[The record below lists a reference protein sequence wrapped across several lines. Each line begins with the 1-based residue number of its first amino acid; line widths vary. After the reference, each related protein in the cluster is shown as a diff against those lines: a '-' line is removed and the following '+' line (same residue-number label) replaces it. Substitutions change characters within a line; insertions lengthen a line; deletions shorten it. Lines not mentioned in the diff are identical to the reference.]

1 MLYIKITSAI
11 TTVLSTILTIL
22 TLEYMIVLIVG
33 LFSKKIKYPEAKE
46 KLRYGVVISA
56 RNEKRVIAQLIESIR
71 KSNYPQDKIDVFVMA
86 HNCTDDTA
94 KVARE
99 CGYPAYVYEYNNDK
113 EKTKGYSLRKLF
125 TIIDEQF
132 GIKNYAGFH
141 IFDADNI
148 LDKEYFNKMNDAFT
162 YFDKKNI
169 ITSFRNTKNFG
180 ANAQT
185 ACYGLMYVIS
195 CPFESR
201 GRMALNASARIVG
214 SGVLIS
220 SELLKNG
227 WNFIDIS
234 EDTDLGAQQVASGYN
249 VKYCDEAMY
258 YDEHPTK
265 FRPMCKQRTRWAKG
279 GFVVF
284 RKRFKELFLA
294 CFGKG
299 TGDAKP
305 SKFSAY
311 DYLATLGP
319 LGMIGIGISLLDIIF
334 KLFIPLFG
342 VDPLPI
348 WKNWAIG
355 LATGLLSGYL
365 FMVLLGIICYI
376 KEGKRIKNA
385 STGVKIRS
393 VFVLPIF
400 LMLFTIFQMV
410 AMFQRDNFRWDQT
423 DHVDQADFSKFNDE
437 SEQIEANAVADSIN
451 KKIGDKDKIDDLD
464 FNNQNI

>member
-1 MLYIKITSAI
+1 MLYVKITSAI
-11 TTVLSTILTIL
+11 ITVLSTILSIL
-22 TLEYMIVLIVG
+22 TVEYLIVLIVG

-56 RNEKRVIAQLIESIR
+56 RNEQKVIAQLIESIR
-71 KSNYPQDKIDVFVMA
+71 KSDYPQDKIDVFVMA
-86 HNCTDDTA
+86 HNCTDQTA

-99 CGYPAYVYEYNNDK
+99 CGYHAYVYEYNNDK

-125 TIIDEQF
+125 TIIDESF

-148 LDKEYFNKMNDAFT
+148 LDKDYFNKMNDAFVH
-162 YFDKKNI
+162 FEKKHI

-180 ANAQT
+180 SNAQT

-201 GRMALNASARIVG
+201 GRMMLNASARIVG
-214 SGVLIS
+214 SGVLIGS
-220 SELLKNG
+220 DLLENG
-227 WNFIDIS
+227 WDFVDIS
-234 EDTDLGAQQVASGYN
+234 EDTDLGAQQVARGYN

-265 FRPMCKQRTRWAKG
+265 FKAMCKQRTRWAKG

-284 RKRFKELFLA
+284 HKRFKELFRA

-299 TGDAKP
+299 TSDTKP
-305 SKFSAY
+305 SMFSAY

-342 VDPLPI
+342 IDSAPI

-355 LATGLLSGYL
+355 LATGFAIGYL
-365 FMVLLGIICYI
+365 WMVILGIICYI
-376 KEGKRIKNA
+376 KEGKRIKHA

-393 VFVLPIF
+393 VFILPIF
-400 LMLFTIFQMV
+400 LMLFTIFQIV
-410 AMFQRDNFRWDQT
+410 AMFQRNNFKWDQT
-423 DHVDQADFSKFNDE
+423 DHVDQADFSKFNSTAELQEVNVVNDKV
-437 SEQIEANAVADSIN
+437 SE
-451 KKIGDKDKIDDLD
+451 KIGDKDKLEDLD
-464 FNNQNI
+464 FNNQQI